1 LVGRAQFS
9 VILRLVVGIVWLQLP
24 ALFSNQRHHYE
35 FFTTNMSEE
44 RKDEEELTAT
54 DTPTATATAAN
65 TATPLFTVRG
75 AAIET
80 PDSIPSFSLTYTPV
94 AATPVAATP
103 VAATPGAGT
112 PQPQPLSSA
121 VVSET
126 RGRGLDGLSDSVNAL
141 KFGYST
147 NEEEETEAEEEK
159 IETTEAQAE
168 ATEAEGTEAEGT
180 EAEDEATEDEATEAQ
195 AEVEM
200 TDAEAATMLL
210 QLQQLRVS
218 LAEYSEYSNENL
230 D

>member
-1 LVGRAQFS
+1 MMSRYHRTLVGRAQFS

-35 FFTTNMSEE
+35 FLTTNMSEE

-54 DTPTATATAAN
+54 DTRTATVTVAN

-75 AAIET
+75 AAIDS
-80 PDSIPSFSLTYTPV
+80 PDVPPFSLTYT
-94 AATPVAATP
+94 TPVAA
-103 VAATPGAGT
+103 T

-168 ATEAEGTEAEGT
+168 ATEAEGTEAE
-180 EAEDEATEDEATEAQ
+180 DEATEDEATEAQ

-210 QLQQLRVS
+210 QLQQL
-218 LAEYSEYSNENL
+218 AEYSEYSNENL

>member
-1 LVGRAQFS
+1 
-9 VILRLVVGIVWLQLP
+9 
-24 ALFSNQRHHYE
+24 
-35 FFTTNMSEE
+35 MSDE
-44 RKDEEELTAT
+44 RKDEEKLTAT
-54 DTPTATATAAN
+54 DTPTARATVAN

-126 RGRGLDGLSDSVNAL
+126 RGRGLDGLFDSVNAL

-168 ATEAEGTEAEGT
+168 ATEAKATEAEATEAEATEAEATEEEGT
-180 EAEDEATEDEATEAQ
+180 AAEDEATEDKATEAQ

-200 TDAEAATMLL
+200 TDVDPATILL

-218 LAEYSEYSNENL
+218 LAEDSEDSNENL